1 MKTEELEQN
10 YKLVKQQCN
19 SDAKSDETGDTIL
32 RLVETSLKFLK
43 ECKTQ
48 VLTSKVKVLES
59 NAEEKHY
66 EAFQNKDNK
75 VISRPFRTDL
85 FLKEF
90 EKTKNFWGEWKLG
103 QINRENLEKLVY
115 TVALAPCLA
124 MELFNRQN
132 KKGPATFF
140 ECYVS
145 HLFSRALDVNPSKR
159 VKLNLGNN
167 TEVSMT
173 MDFIFEKDT
182 CRVHL
187 PVKMSSRERVVQ
199 AWAHQRILDVSYNG
213 KPFLGIMVL
222 FSETKLNLR
231 SLEVVEIC
239 VPGQWL
245 AYQKLL
251 SRMHRIYYFDIPS
264 RYKQLSEQYSDEIAI
279 KQFTDFFIEKE
290 EVLRS

>member
-1 MKTEELEQN
+1 METEELEQK
-10 YKLVKQQCN
+10 YKLVKQKCN
-19 SDAKSDETGDTIL
+19 SDAKSDETGDAIL
-32 RLVETSLKFLK
+32 GLVETSLEFLK
-43 ECKTQ
+43 GCKT
-48 VLTSKVKVLES
+48 KVLES
-59 NAEEKHY
+59 KVEGKHY
-66 EAFQNKDNK
+66 EAFQNGGKE
-75 VISRPFRTDL
+75 VISRPFRKDL
-85 FLKEF
+85 FLKKFDE
-90 EKTKNFWGEWKLG
+90 TKSFWEEWKSG
-103 QINRENLEKLVY
+103 QISGKNLESLVY

-159 VKLNLGNN
+159 AKLNLGNN

-173 MDFIFEKDT
+173 MDFIFEKD
-182 CRVHL
+182 RVHL

-199 AWAHQRILDVSYNG
+199 AWAHQRILDVCYG
-213 KPFLGIMVL
+213 EKPFRGIMVL
-222 FSETKLNLR
+222 FSETKLDSR

-239 VPGQWL
+239 VPDQWL

-264 RYKQLSEQYSDEIAI
+264 RYKQLSERHPDEIAI